1 MENGVENEEIGEN
14 TVENSVETVKNCV
27 NKRLLIFQAVWK
39 NVLRNVKLTLRR
51 NAGLILIFNRSIDK
65 DGR

>member
-27 NKRLLIFQAVWK
+27 NKGLLIFQAVWK

-51 NAGLILIFNRSIDK
+51 NAGLNICLTEIPHIS
-65 DGR
+65 

>member
-14 TVENSVETVKNCV
+14 TVENSVETVKNCG
-27 NKRLLIFQAVWK
+27 NKGLLIFKAVWK

-51 NAGLILIFNRSIDK
+51 NAGLNICLTEIPHIF
-65 DGR
+65 